1 MLLFTTP
8 CSFLSKPRLHAWVC
22 TRLTTPNR
30 ILTPPETRIV
40 AEWGNLF
47 ETGADLRNG
56 LGLSAA
62 IPPFENN
69 LNIMENSCAGYC
81 VVIFRIVTE

>member
-1 MLLFTTP
+1 MQFFIKTSSP
-8 CSFLSKPRLHAWVC
+8 CVGVC
-22 TRLTTPNR
+22 TTHDSKSN
-30 ILTPPETRIV
+30 LTPPETRIV